1 MGEESMGMQENTQQQ
16 QPSYQQEETKMDDIG
31 GGSARIGMRK
41 TRAALSASSKRPC
54 DDGKEMDEE
63 KQDEMLGDYL
73 YRRNDMNESAFL
85 EKIIKYQVPNRQKF
99 AQKFIEKAIDGGK
112 GERLADIVPKLLN
125 EYILLSEELDAGFI
139 AFFKA
144 YTEQDNPQIA
154 QGSAELLA
162 PLLVDHELNFAA
174 VLEWILLDTLA
185 NQPQDN
191 MLEFYEG

>member
-1 MGEESMGMQENTQQQ
+1 MG
-16 QPSYQQEETKMDDIG
+16 
-31 GGSARIGMRK
+31 
-41 TRAALSASSKRPC
+41 
-54 DDGKEMDEE
+54 
-63 KQDEMLGDYL
+63 
-73 YRRNDMNESAFL
+73 
-85 EKIIKYQVPNRQKF
+85 
-99 AQKFIEKAIDGGK
+99 
-112 GERLADIVPKLLN
+112 IVPKLLN

-162 PLLVDHELNFAA
+162 PLLVDHELNFAS

-191 MLEFYEG
+191 MLEFYEGDGIRNYIRKSQTITKAMELLACLFKELKEACFDDSQYVQKLIVEYEFSIEPYINRKDLDNKDDVRTEWVDKHGLKFAF